1 MHPAF
6 PRTFLSRTGA
16 ACLLAAFFTASAPA
30 QDLVKAGDRQVQMA
44 SMGSGRYTVIFE
56 AGFGRD
62 LTVWRRVAPAL
73 ADTAKLVAYSRAGL
87 GRSDPRPDAV
97 GLAARTGELEQLVA
111 AAGLQPPFILVGHSY
126 GAFLIRSYAARHP
139 EQVAGMVFVDPSHER
154 FELELRKLDA
164 ARVDSDNRAIEGF
177 TPPALRAELRSVQA
191 ILQRG
196 ALDTPGRLPDV
207 PVAVLT
213 SVQQRGQP
221 QLFLETPAAV
231 QVWRGLH
238 ASLFREFS
246 SGSHVVTPDSGHN
259 IHLEQPEL
267 VVAAVRQVIAAADAK
282 DARRRHAEARA
293 QLFRRLEQDG
303 AEGAVASALAASGF
317 DEAERNRIAYELL
330 GPRKQAQLAVRVMKA
345 NAEHYGDSAN
355 AQDSY
360 GEALLA
366 TGQPAA
372 ARTQFQKALALAE
385 AQGKEGKALAGYR
398 SNLDKAER
406 ALAAT
411 P

>member
-1 MHPAF
+1 MQYAF
-6 PRTFLSRTGA
+6 SAR
-16 ACLLAAFFTASAPA
+16 LAAASLVLCTLAGAPLTASS
-30 QDLVKAGDRQVQMA
+30 QDLTKVGDYQVQMA
-44 SMGSGRYTVIFE
+44 ILGKGPYTVILE

-62 LTVWRRVAPAL
+62 LSVWRRVAPAL
-73 ADTAKLVAYSRAGL
+73 ADTAKVVAYSRAGL
-87 GRSDPRPDAV
+87 GRSEPRPGAV
-97 GLAARTGELEQLVA
+97 DLGARTLELEQLIA
-111 AAGLQPPFILVGHSY
+111 AAKLQPPFILVGHSY
-126 GAFLIRSYAARHP
+126 GAFLIRSFAARHP

-177 TPPALRAELRSVQA
+177 TPPALRPELRSVQA
-191 ILQRG
+191 ILERG
-196 ALDTPGRLPDV
+196 VLDTAGRMPDV

-213 SVQQRGQP
+213 SVQQRAVP

-238 ASLFREFS
+238 DSLFREFS

-267 VVAAVRQVIAAADAK
+267 VVAAVRQVIASADAR
-282 DARRRHAEARA
+282 DTRRKLAEARA
-293 QLFRRLEQDG
+293 ALFQRLEQNG
-303 AEGAVASALAASGF
+303 ADIAAALGASGF

-330 GPRKQAQLAVRVMKA
+330 GPRQQPQLAVRVMKA
-345 NAEHYGDSAN
+345 NAERFGDSAN

-360 GEALLA
+360 GEGLMA

-372 ARTQFQKALALAE
+372 AKAQFLKALALAE

-398 SNLDKAER
+398 GNLDKAER
-406 ALAAT
+406 ALAAA